1 MNIVQHDCGK
11 GPAEPGPSSATRAGI
26 LEAAAE
32 ACLVSRAETHGPVE
46 DSFTQL
52 AAVWSV
58 RADRGAEE
66 RLGMD
71 RQTTLVPIR
80 SLKKDA
86 HLEMHTRG
94 G

>member
-1 MNIVQHDCGK
+1 MRSQPPDRRRRLAAVPLRGARAPTCGVPLRA
-11 GPAEPGPSSATRAGI
+11 GATRDELQRLI
-26 LEAAAE
+26 E
-32 ACLVSRAETHGPVE
+32 
-46 DSFTQL
+46 
-52 AAVWSV
+52 AVWSV

-71 RQTTLVPIR
+71 RETTLIPVR

>member
-1 MNIVQHDCGK
+1 LYASGGTDLRRPLRAG
-11 GPAEPGPSSATRAGI
+11 ATRQDLIGLI
-26 LEAAAE
+26 
-32 ACLVSRAETHGPVE
+32 T
-46 DSFTQL
+46 
-52 AAVWSV
+52 AVWSQ

-71 RQTTLVPIR
+71 RQAAIIPIR
-80 SLKKDA
+80 TLKKDA

>member
-1 MNIVQHDCGK
+1 
-11 GPAEPGPSSATRAGI
+11 
-26 LEAAAE
+26 
-32 ACLVSRAETHGPVE
+32 
-46 DSFTQL
+46 
-52 AAVWSV
+52 
-58 RADRGAEE
+58 
-66 RLGMD
+66 MD

>member
-1 MNIVQHDCGK
+1 LY
-11 GPAEPGPSSATRAGI
+11 AATGTDLRRPLRAGASRED
-26 LEAAAE
+26 LQR
-32 ACLVSRAETHGPVE
+32 LV
-46 DSFTQL
+46 

-66 RLGMD
+66 RLEMD
-71 RQTTLVPIR
+71 RETTLIPVR
-80 SLKKDA
+80 TLKRDA